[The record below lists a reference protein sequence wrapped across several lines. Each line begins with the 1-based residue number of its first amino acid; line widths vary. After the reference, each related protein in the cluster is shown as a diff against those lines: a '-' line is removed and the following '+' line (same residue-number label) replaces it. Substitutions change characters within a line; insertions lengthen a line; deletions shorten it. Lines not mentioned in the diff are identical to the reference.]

1 MIYYANHSAFAV
13 MINQNII
20 KVEGTLKAPVLL
32 ILISFGTLKSDS
44 HLPKNLLFISF
55 NENPLKITKN
65 AFYLILK
72 SLFVLKIFKF
82 KFCSCRK
89 NGLITKIRLISKIL
103 ISQPGYQTIT
113 IHINYQYL
121 TK

>member
-44 HLPKNLLFISF
+44 HLPKNLFISF